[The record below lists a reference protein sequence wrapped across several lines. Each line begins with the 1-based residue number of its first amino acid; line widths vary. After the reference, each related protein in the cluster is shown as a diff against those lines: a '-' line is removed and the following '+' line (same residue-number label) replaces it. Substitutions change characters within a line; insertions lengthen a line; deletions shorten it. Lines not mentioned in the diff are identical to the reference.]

1 MRFEDHFLEEVRA
14 ASDIIEVISPYVK
27 LKKKGKNWFGLCP
40 FHNEKTPSFSV
51 QRERGMYYCFGCGV
65 GGNAI
70 TFLVEHDGMT
80 FPQAVEELAT
90 RAGIAIPVQ
99 RAESEERERDRD
111 LVRDALESAA
121 QFYQGMLKD
130 EKGTEAVNYLK
141 SRGITGATAKTFRLG
156 YAPDGWDILLNHLKE
171 KGFSEDLQSQAGL
184 VKPRESGGFYDTFR
198 NRLVFPFMD
207 RRGRVCA
214 FGGRTLDESDD
225 SPKYLNGPETAV
237 FRKGSVL
244 YGLPQAVETMLKEE
258 RALLVEGYFDVMS
271 LHQAGIKGVVAAS
284 GTAFTEKQALILKR
298 LVKKVQLLF
307 DADAAGLKAAFR
319 SYTSLVREG
328 LEAAFLPMP
337 HGEDPD
343 TMIRSEGAETFRSRL
358 RHAMGVVT
366 FYFDSLDTPVEELD
380 VGERAAVTRDLL
392 DLLRHDGDSL
402 RRSMSLQEVSARV
415 GLDEGTLMKEMEA
428 LAEREAPYEERRTG
442 SQAPQTQAPPSRVES
457 DLLRML
463 LSGSE
468 SNEEILSRIT
478 SDDFK
483 DQRASALFKRIND
496 DFSTRGSIS
505 IDRLLEHV
513 ESTERGLIASL
524 LAEETP
530 VPSEE
535 GSAVVEQFL
544 RSVETR
550 RSKEHR
556 QRLKASI
563 DQARRAGDDETVERL
578 LKEYQEMSSE

>member
-1 MRFEDHFLEEVRA
+1 MRFEDNFLEEVRT
-14 ASDIIEVISPYVK
+14 ASDIIDVISPYVK

-40 FHNEKTPSFSV
+40 FHNEKSPSFSV

-99 RAESEERERDRD
+99 RAESEGRERDRD
-111 LVRDALESAA
+111 LVREALEAA
-121 QFYQGMLKD
+121 ASFYQGLLKE
-130 EKGTEAVNYLK
+130 EKGKEAVSYLK
-141 SRGITGATAKTFRLG
+141 NRGITGATAKTFRLG
-156 YAPDGWDILLNHLKE
+156 FAPDGWDNLLNYLKG
-171 KGFSEDLQSQAGL
+171 KGFSEEMQAQAGL

-207 RRGRVCA
+207 RRGRVCG
-214 FGGRTLDESDD
+214 FGGRILDESDD
-225 SPKYLNGPETAV
+225 SPKYLNGPETVV

-298 LVKKVQLLF
+298 LVKRVLLLF

-319 SYTSLVREG
+319 SYSSLVREG
-328 LEAAFLPMP
+328 LEAAFLQMP

-343 TMIRSEGAETFRSRL
+343 TMIRNEGAEAFRSRL
-358 RHAMGVVT
+358 RHAMGVT
-366 FYFDSLDTPVEELD
+366 AFYFDSLETPIEELD
-380 VGERAAVTRDLL
+380 VSKRAAATRDLL

-402 RRSMSLQEVSARV
+402 RRDMSLQEVSVRI
-415 GLDEGTLMKEMEA
+415 GLDENTLKREMEA
-428 LAEREAPYEERRTG
+428 LAEREAPYEERK
-442 SQAPQTQAPPSRVES
+442 SASPKQQVQAPPARVES

-463 LSGSE
+463 LSGGGHH
-468 SNEEILSRIT
+468 EEILKKIT
-478 SDDFK
+478 SDDFMNH
-483 DQRASALFKRIND
+483 RAAALYKRITNE
-496 DFSTRGSIS
+496 FSSEGSVS
-505 IDRLLEHV
+505 IDRLLEHAEPV
-513 ESTERGLIASL
+513 ERGLIASL

-530 VPSEE
+530 VPLEA
-535 GSAVVEQFL
+535 GGDVVDQFL
-544 RSVETR
+544 RIIEKR
-550 RSKEHR
+550 RSKEQR
-556 QRLKASI
+556 RRLKTSI
-563 DQARRAGDDETVERL
+563 DQAKRAGDEETVERL
-578 LKEYQEMSSE
+578 LKEYQEMSIE

>member
-1 MRFEDHFLEEVRA
+1 MRFEEHFLEEVRA
-14 ASDIIEVISPYVK
+14 ASDIIDVISPYVK

-80 FPQAVEELAT
+80 FPQAVEELAN

-99 RAESEERERDRD
+99 RAEYEGRERDRD
-111 LVRDALESAA
+111 LVREALEAA
-121 QFYQGMLKD
+121 AVFYQGMLKD
-130 EKGTEAVNYLK
+130 DKGNEAVSYLK

-156 YAPDGWDILLNHLKE
+156 FAPDGWDGLLNYLKG
-171 KGFSEDLQSQAGL
+171 KGFSEEMQAQAGL

-207 RRGRVCA
+207 RRGRVCG
-214 FGGRTLDESDD
+214 FGGRILDESDD
-225 SPKYLNGPETAV
+225 APKYLNGPETVV

-271 LHQAGIKGVVAAS
+271 LHQAGIRGVVAAS
-284 GTAFTEKQALILKR
+284 GTAFTEKQSLILKR
-298 LVKKVQLLF
+298 LVKRVLLLF

-319 SYTSLVREG
+319 SYSSLVREG

-343 TMIRSEGAETFRSRL
+343 TMIRNEGAEAFRSRL
-358 RHAMGVVT
+358 RHAMGVVA
-366 FYFDSLDTPVEELD
+366 FYFDSLETPVEELD
-380 VGERAAVTRDLL
+380 VGDRATATRDLL

-415 GLDEGTLMKEMEA
+415 GLDEDTLRREMET
-428 LAEREAPYEERRTG
+428 LTERDAPYEERKAG
-442 SQAPQTQAPPSRVES
+442 SQVRQVQAPPARVES

-468 SNEEILSRIT
+468 HYEEILTRIT

-483 DQRASALFKRIND
+483 DNRASALFNRIRNE
-496 DFSTRGSIS
+496 FSGEGSVS
-505 IDRLLEHV
+505 IDRLLEHT
-513 ESTERGLIASL
+513 EPAERGLIASL

-530 VPSEE
+530 IPSEK
-535 GSAVVEQFL
+535 GDAVVEQFL
-544 RSVETR
+544 RSVENR
-550 RSKEHR
+550 RSKEQR
-556 QRLKASI
+556 RRLKASI
-563 DQARRAGDDETVERL
+563 DQARRAGDDETVQRL

>member
-14 ASDIIEVISPYVK
+14 ASDIVEVISPYVK
-27 LKKKGKNWFGLCP
+27 LKKKGRNWFGLCP

-111 LVRDALESAA
+111 LVREALEVAA
-121 QFYQGMLKD
+121 TFYQAMLR
-130 EKGTEAVNYLK
+130 EESGNEAVSYLK

-156 YAPDGWDILLNHLKE
+156 FAPDGWDGLLSYLKG
-171 KGFSEDLQSQAGL
+171 KGFSEELQAQAGL
-184 VKPRESGGFYDTFR
+184 VKPREGGGFYDSFR

-207 RRGRVCA
+207 RRGRVCG
-214 FGGRTLDESDD
+214 FGGRILDESDD
-225 SPKYLNGPETAV
+225 APKYLNGPETVV

-271 LHQAGIKGVVAAS
+271 LHQAGIRGVVAAS

-298 LVKKVQLLF
+298 LVKRVLLLF

-319 SYTSLVREG
+319 SYSSLVREG

-343 TMIRSEGAETFRSRL
+343 TMIRNEGAEAFRSRL
-358 RHAMGVVT
+358 RHAMGVVP
-366 FYFDSLDTPVEELD
+366 FYFDSLETPVEELD
-380 VGERAAVTRDLL
+380 VSNRAAATRDLL

-415 GLDEGTLMKEMEA
+415 GLDEDTLQSEMNA
-428 LAEREAPYEERRTG
+428 LTERETPYEERKAG
-442 SQAPQTQAPPSRVES
+442 SPVHQVQAPPARVES

-468 SNEEILSRIT
+468 NHEDILTRIT

-483 DQRASALFKRIND
+483 DSRAAALFKRIRHQ
-496 DFSTRGSIS
+496 FSGEGSVS
-505 IDRLLEHV
+505 IDRLLEHA
-513 ESTERGLIASL
+513 EPAERGLIASL

-530 VPSEE
+530 VPSQER
-535 GSAVVEQFL
+535 GAVFEQFQ
-544 RSVETR
+544 RSVENR
-550 RSKEHR
+550 RSKEQR
-556 QRLKASI
+556 RRLKASI